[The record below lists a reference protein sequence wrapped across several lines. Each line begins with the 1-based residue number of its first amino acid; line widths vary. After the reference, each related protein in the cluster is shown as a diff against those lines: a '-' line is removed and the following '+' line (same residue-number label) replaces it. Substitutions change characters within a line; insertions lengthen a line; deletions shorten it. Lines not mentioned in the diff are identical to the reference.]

1 MVLTPRARR
10 IRGKSRR
17 RENEDFNIALN
28 NNNNNNDIY
37 YLISNNNNIYYI
49 YTVYGVLTVRSL
61 SVNMT
66 PGFLQPGVGARVE
79 AGVIR

>member
-1 MVLTPRARR
+1 MVLTPRASR

-28 NNNNNNDIY
+28 NNNNNN